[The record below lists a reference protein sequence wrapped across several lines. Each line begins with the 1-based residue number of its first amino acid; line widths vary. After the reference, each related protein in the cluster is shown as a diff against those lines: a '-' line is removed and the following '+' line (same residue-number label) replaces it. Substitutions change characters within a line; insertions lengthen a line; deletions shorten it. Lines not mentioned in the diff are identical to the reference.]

1 MTSLDAGALRRR
13 LIAPHGPYADLD
25 VVATTGSTN
34 ADLVAAAAAG
44 AADYTV
50 LLADAQTAG
59 RGRHTR
65 TWVSPPGVGLYLS
78 VLLRPGLP
86 PARLTTLPLL
96 AGVALA
102 RLAERVVVD
111 AVLKWPNDL
120 LAGPHRAKCAGVL
133 AEAVADPAGAPA
145 VVVGIGLNVGPPG
158 TTVPPGPG
166 GLAATSFAQLGAGNT
181 NRTELAVLLLT
192 EFAALESAWR
202 AAGGDAAV
210 SGLLAAYRERCA
222 TLGSRVRAELPGGE
236 SLEGFAL
243 DVDAGGA
250 LLIRADDGSRRTV
263 GAGDIVH
270 LRAG

>member
-13 LIAPHGPYADLD
+13 LTAPHGPYADLD

-34 ADLVAAAAAG
+34 ADLVAAASAG

-50 LLADAQTAG
+50 LLADAQSAG
-59 RGRHTR
+59 RGRGTR

-86 PARLTTLPLL
+86 AARLTTLPLL

-102 RLAERVVVD
+102 RLAERVLVD

-120 LAGPHRAKCAGVL
+120 LAGPRRAKCAGVL
-133 AEAVADPAGAPA
+133 AETCGDA
-145 VVVGIGLNVGPPG
+145 VVVGVGLNVGPLG
-158 TTVPPGPG
+158 TAVPPGPG

-202 AAGGDAAV
+202 AAGGDAAA

-222 TLGSRVRAELPGGE
+222 TLGSRVRAELPGGD